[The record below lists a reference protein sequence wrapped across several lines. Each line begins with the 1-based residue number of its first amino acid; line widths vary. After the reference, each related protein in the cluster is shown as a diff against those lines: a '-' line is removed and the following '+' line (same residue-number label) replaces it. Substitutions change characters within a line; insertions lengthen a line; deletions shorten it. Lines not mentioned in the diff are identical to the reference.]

1 MSFLVYIRLSC
12 SQFTSPL
19 LKLKVSLFLKLLFSL
34 FSFVPQFGK
43 GGELPL
49 PGKCNLRSFELKK
62 TKEKYSGCRL
72 EREGSRKKKR
82 RKLNGVAEMSSH
94 FCVKNFRMYDNGRMG
109 LLGDGQHGRSR
120 SN

>member
-1 MSFLVYIRLSC
+1 MVSGRLKRLLSSTIYFLISFLEFLKKKGSHLLSFLVYIRLSC

-62 TKEKYSGCRL
+62 QKKSIPDVDL
-72 EREGSRKKKR
+72 KEREVEKKKEE
-82 RKLNGVAEMSSH
+82 VECS
-94 FCVKNFRMYDNGRMG
+94 C
-109 LLGDGQHGRSR
+109 
-120 SN
+120 